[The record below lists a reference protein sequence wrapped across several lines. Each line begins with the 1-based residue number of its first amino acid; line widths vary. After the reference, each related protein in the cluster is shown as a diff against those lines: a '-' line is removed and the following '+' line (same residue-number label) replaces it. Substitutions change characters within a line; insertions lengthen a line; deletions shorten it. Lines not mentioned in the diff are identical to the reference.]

1 MMVAGACIGSLQ
13 VAQTTM
19 LQSATTDDERGR
31 VAATYYTVTL
41 GIRPLS
47 FLAVGALATAVD
59 IRLLF
64 VILGVFALFI
74 GLGLYRMRDV
84 REHH

>member
-1 MMVAGACIGSLQ
+1 MVLAGAAIGSLS

-19 LQSATTDDERGR
+19 LQSSTTDEERGR
-31 VAATYYTVTL
+31 VAATYFTLTL
-41 GIRPLS
+41 GVRPFS
-47 FLAVGALATAVD
+47 FLAAGALATAVD

-64 VILGVFALFI
+64 VAMGSAALALGAY
-74 GLGLYRMRDV
+74 LYRLPEV